1 MKIKLLSSTAKV
13 PAKETGNAGYD
24 LFAAHAVTI
33 PPLERALILTDISL
47 EIPSGYY
54 GRIAD
59 RSGMAFKNGGTVL
72 AGVID
77 ESYRGP
83 VGIVLHNTDP
93 DLTLEVKVGDRP
105 AQLIIEK
112 YYEVD
117 FELVHDLSESNRQEK
132 GFGSSGR

>member
-1 MKIKLLSSTAKV
+1 MKIKLLSSTAKFPV
-13 PAKETGNAGYD
+13 KESGNAGYD